1 MKKSTCTLL
10 KTTATLSTLTVMG
23 LHLSTVLISPP
34 RVYGSVVSPSSMFLR
49 TYFSYLAQSSD
60 IIGQGEVV
68 RSVDDEYDVRI
79 IHAMVGCTNGQLF
92 TFWQDV
98 DDLESEPPLQAQIV
112 FAVATNEYHFP
123 LGDLHNFY
131 NDIRD
136 GIPRTTQKNPRL
148 VGYPR
153 SWFYVD
159 ADNGEQYLY
168 FTNTLQNIRIQKN
181 WTNYYEICRSGILSQ
196 SPRIKEDFCFSMDL
210 LIDDSR
216 RTHLQYFLNDPLLD
230 VRVKNYINALE
241 AHYEAF
247 VLNPNYNGT
256 PPFFSHFVRIESQW
270 RSE

>member
-1 MKKSTCTLL
+1 MKKSTCTFL
-10 KTTATLSTLTVMG
+10 KTTATLSALTVMG

-34 RVYGSVVSPSSMFLR
+34 RVYGLTVDSSMLTS

-68 RSVDDEYDVRI
+68 RTEDDEYDVRI
-79 IHAMVGCTNGQLF
+79 TDGMLGCTNGQLF
-92 TFWQDV
+92 TFWQNV
-98 DDLESEPPLQAQIV
+98 EELERYPTNQSEIV
-112 FAVATNEYHFP
+112 FAVATNEYYFP
-123 LGDLHNFY
+123 LGNFHYFY

-148 VGYPR
+148 VCYNRG
-153 SWFYVD
+153 WFYVD

-196 SPRIKEDFCFSMDL
+196 SPRIKEDYCFSLDS
-210 LIDDSR
+210 LIYRGTALEMQWMLDD
-216 RTHLQYFLNDPLLD
+216 PVLD
-230 VRVKNYINALE
+230 VRVKNYINALKTYRDTLS
-241 AHYEAF
+241 A
-247 VLNPNYNGT
+247 NPDYDGM